1 MTIRPRRL
9 SNPSSTCPSLVDPV
23 KPLVFLLV
31 LANLLF
37 YAFSAGLVGPADD
50 PDTLRIAQQ
59 VSPESVRI
67 VGQGEKPPLPV
78 SAPPAPAPAVVDAA
92 VVAPEAD
99 APAAAPAVPQVCLA
113 WAALSPV
120 EADRISRVVGR
131 GFADFKLLRVPANGE
146 GNGWWVYIPPLADKT
161 AADKKTGELRALGV
175 SDYFVVQEGVN
186 RHAVSLGVFSSEK
199 RAQERLSELQS
210 QGVRSARLGIRPDK
224 DGNLRLEVRGPLEG
238 RDALLA
244 ALAKAVPKSRAQ
256 DCP

>member
-1 MTIRPRRL
+1 M
-9 SNPSSTCPSLVDPV
+9 
-23 KPLVFLLV
+23 KFLVFLLV

-37 YAFSAGLVGPADD
+37 YAFSAGLVGSADD
-50 PDTLRIAQQ
+50 PDELRIAQQ
-59 VSPESVRI
+59 ISPESVRI
-67 VGQGEKPPLPV
+67 VGQGDRPPLPV
-78 SAPPAPAPAVVDAA
+78 SAPPAPVIEASAA
-92 VVAPEAD
+92 VVAPDAD
-99 APAAAPAVPQVCLA
+99 ASAATPAVQQVCLA

-131 GFADFKLLRVPANGE
+131 GFADFKLSRGPASGE
-146 GNGWWVYIPPLADKT
+146 GNGWWVYIPPLTDKAT
-161 AADKKTGELRALGV
+161 ADKKAGELRALGV

-244 ALAKAVPKSRAQ
+244 ALARAVPKNRAQ

>member
-1 MTIRPRRL
+1 
-9 SNPSSTCPSLVDPV
+9 V

-50 PDTLRIAQQ
+50 PDALRIAQQ
-59 VSPESVRI
+59 IRPESVRI
-67 VGQGEKPPLPV
+67 VGQGERPP
-78 SAPPAPAPAVVDAA
+78 APAAPAPAVLDTAVA

-99 APAAAPAVPQVCLA
+99 VPAAVPPVPQVCLA

-175 SDYFVVQEGVN
+175 SDYFIVQDGVN

-199 RAQERLSELQS
+199 RAQERLAELQS

-244 ALAKAVPKSRAQ
+244 ALAKAVPKSRVQ